1 MICWTRRLLAQMKNN
16 KKLMIY
22 TSYKTDATNIS
33 VTGLQQFGSVSGFL
47 CVRMSGDYR
56 VRADFPIIGRD
67 PWEMF
72 DKFISIGMLKAE
84 EYG

>member
-1 MICWTRRLLAQMKNN
+1 MRPISAWLGCNNSEVFPVLCRTRAMRFPLLEC
-16 KKLMIY
+16 
-22 TSYKTDATNIS
+22 
-33 VTGLQQFGSVSGFL
+33 FL

-56 VRADFPIIGRD
+56 VRADLPIIGRD

>member
-1 MICWTRRLLAQMKNN
+1 MKNN

-56 VRADFPIIGRD
+56 DRADFPIIGRD

-72 DKFISIGMLKAE
+72 DKFISIGMLNAE